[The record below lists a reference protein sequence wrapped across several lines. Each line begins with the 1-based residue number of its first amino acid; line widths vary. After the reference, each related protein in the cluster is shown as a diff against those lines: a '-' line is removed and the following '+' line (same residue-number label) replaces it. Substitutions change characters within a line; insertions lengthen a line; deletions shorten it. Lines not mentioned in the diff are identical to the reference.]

1 MKLRLLFITLALSS
15 LLGSGEVYAQ
25 EIQALT
31 NEAIENYLFD
41 QQYHAYQVGRLNKE
55 NGVGKRWY
63 YRFTLMTILAA
74 LAFISLAFFFC

>member
-25 EIQALT
+25 EIQSLT

-41 QQYHAYQVGRLNKE
+41 QQYHAYQVGRLN
-55 NGVGKRWY
+55 
-63 YRFTLMTILAA
+63 
-74 LAFISLAFFFC
+74 